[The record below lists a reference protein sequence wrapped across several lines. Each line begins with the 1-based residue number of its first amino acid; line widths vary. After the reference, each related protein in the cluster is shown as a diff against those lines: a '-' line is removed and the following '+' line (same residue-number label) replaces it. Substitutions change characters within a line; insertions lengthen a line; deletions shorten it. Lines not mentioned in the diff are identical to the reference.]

1 MQANDVSDPATCNLV
16 SLVGLFGSFR
26 KVLLLNIK
34 DDGIVRATDY
44 SVLGEAA
51 GSAGV
56 ELNPGDIFVISAGN
70 RGEHKVRNGI
80 VVVVR
85 VLMVDVLDELSNFI
99 VGSDESHA
107 STAYLGLNLA
117 ELQVGAV
124 EPTLLH
130 LDLSNELLSEQFL
143 RETRGTLLVPHGEDT
158 EGDASRGSLLRRFA
172 GLPLILEDVFRDV
185 DRAEDDGAVRNDVLA
200 GRIGDVVRYISLCG
214 VLAIATLVE

>member
-16 SLVGLFGSFR
+16 SLVGLLGTFR

-34 DDGIVRATDY
+34 DVGIIRATDC

-56 ELNPGDIFVISAGN
+56 ELNPGDIFVVTAGN
-70 RGEHKVRNGI
+70 RGENKVRDGI

-85 VLMVDVLDELSNFI
+85 VLMVDVLDQLGNLI
-99 VGSDESHA
+99 VGRDKSHA
-107 STAYLGLNLA
+107 STAGLSLNLA

-130 LDLSNELLSEQFL
+130 LDLGNELLGEQLL
-143 RETRGTLLVPHGEDT
+143 RETGGALLVPHGEYT
-158 EGDASRGSLLRRFA
+158 ERDASGGSPLRRFT
-172 GLPLILEDVFRDV
+172 GLPLVREDVLRDV
-185 DRAEDDGAVRNDVLA
+185 GWTKLDGAVRNNILA
-200 GRIGDVVRYISLCG
+200 GRVSGVVGHISLGG